1 MKNAKARRDNAVL
14 IVIDFQER
22 LLPAIKNGDEIC
34 ATAAKL
40 IKGANILGVPVLVTE
55 QYPKGLGPTVPAIAE
70 ALGDAQPIV
79 KTTFSVMDEPFFA
92 EVFNELGKQD
102 VIICGIEAH
111 VCVEQTALDLVGEE
125 YNVFIVEDAIGS
137 RSNNDKKYAGR
148 RMVEAGCIGTTY
160 EAVLFEMLGGAEA
173 HGFKEISKLV
183 K

>member
-1 MKNAKARRDNAVL
+1 MTNAKARRDQAVL
-14 IVIDFQER
+14 IVVDFQER

-40 IKGANILGVPVLVTE
+40 IKGARILGVPVLATE
-55 QYPKGLGPTVPAIAE
+55 QYPKGLGSTVPSISE
-70 ALGDAQPIV
+70 ALCDTQPIP
-79 KTTFSVMDEPFFA
+79 KTSFSVMGEPFFA
-92 EVFNELGKQD
+92 EVFKELDKSD

-111 VCVEQTALDLVGEE
+111 VCVEQTALDLVGEG
-125 YNVFIVEDAIGS
+125 YNVFIAEDAVGS

-173 HGFKEISKLV
+173 DGFKEISKLV